1 MMRVEKLIQELTLE
15 EKASLCSDLDFW
27 HTQPVERLGIP
38 AVMMCDGPHGLRK
51 QTGKTDMLGI
61 NASEAAICY
70 PSASALAAS
79 FDREALDQLGKCLAR
94 ICQAEQVGMLLGPGL
109 NIKRSPL
116 CGRNF
121 EYFSEDPYLA
131 GELGAAYVQS
141 LQGQGTAACAKH
153 FACNNQETR
162 RMSGSSEVDERTLHE
177 IYFPA
182 FKKVVQKGGVRAVM
196 CAYNG
201 LNGTFCAENKEL
213 LTDILRKRW
222 GFQGMVVTDWGA
234 VKDRVRGLLCGL
246 DLEMPG
252 GTVAQDKKIITAVQS
267 GELPEDVL
275 DEAVRN
281 VLHFVS
287 DCVESSKPSQTFDME
302 EEHRAA
308 VRLAEDC
315 AVLLKNE
322 NHVLP
327 LRREQNVVF
336 IGDFAAHPRYQG
348 VGSSFVNSPQVKS
361 AVQAAEA
368 AGINILYVPSIDENA
383 VKAAAKADAVVIF
396 AGLPDEYEAEGTDRT
411 SMELP
416 KEQNEW
422 IPAIAAAQSNSVVV
436 LHTGAAVLLPWRD
449 QVKAI
454 LNMYLSG
461 EGVGEATIRLLYGEV
476 NPSGHL
482 AETWPLRL
490 QDNPSYLNFPGEDS
504 VVQYREGLFVGYRY
518 YDKREMPVAF
528 PFGFGLSY
536 TEFSYTDLRLDKA
549 VMKDT
554 DELTVSCTVRN
565 TGSVRGK
572 AVVQLYAGKPESG
585 VIRPVREL
593 RQFAKVE
600 LAPGEAK
607 DVQFTLD
614 QEAFAY
620 YSPVIHDFYVEDGEY
635 TIEVGSSSRE
645 LPLRGQVTIQATQ
658 QLPVHVTLYST
669 VGQMMRH
676 KKGHDFIYSKLPPE
690 KIEGG
695 RVETMP
701 VISLASYG
709 VADED
714 EILKLLNE
722 LED

>member
-1 MMRVEKLIQELTLE
+1 MMDVEKMIQELTPE
-15 EKASLCSDLDFW
+15 EKASLCSGLDFW
-27 HTQPVERLGIP
+27 HTQPIDRLGIP

-61 NASEAAICY
+61 NASEPAICY

-79 FDREALDQLGKCLAR
+79 FSRETLDQLGKCLAR
-94 ICQAEQVGMLLGPGL
+94 ICHAEQVGMLLGPGL

-121 EYFSEDPYLA
+121 EYFSEDPYLT

-141 LQGQGTAACAKH
+141 LQDEGIAACAKH

-177 IYFPA
+177 VYLPA
-182 FKKVVQKGGVRAVM
+182 FKKVVQKGGVRAIM

-213 LTDILRKRW
+213 LTDILRERW
-222 GFQGMVVTDWGA
+222 GYQGMVVTDWGA

-252 GTVAQDKKIITAVQS
+252 GTVAQDNKIITAVQS
-267 GELPEDVL
+267 GELSEDVL

-281 VLHFVS
+281 VLRFVN
-287 DCVESSKPSQTFDME
+287 DCVESSQPFQTFDME
-302 EEHRAA
+302 EEHRTA
-308 VRLAEDC
+308 VKLAEDC

-322 NHVLP
+322 DRVLP
-327 LRREQNVVF
+327 LRREQKVVF
-336 IGDFAAHPRYQG
+336 IGDFATHPRYQG
-348 VGSSFVNSPQVKS
+348 VGSSYVNAPQVKS

-368 AGINILYVPSIDENA
+368 AGIDILCVPSFGEDAVQAA
-383 VKAAAKADAVVIF
+383 VKADAAVIF
-396 AGLPDEYEAEGTDRT
+396 AGLPDEYEAEGADRK
-411 SMELP
+411 SLDLP

-422 IPAIAAAQSNSVVV
+422 IPAIAAVQPNSIVV

-461 EGVGEATIRLLYGEV
+461 EGVGEAVIRLLYGEA

-490 QDNPSYLNFPGEDS
+490 QDNPSYLNFPGEDG
-504 VVQYREGLFVGYRY
+504 VVRYREGLFVGYRY
-518 YDKREMPVAF
+518 YDKKELPVAF
-528 PFGFGLSY
+528 PFGHGLSY
-536 TEFSYTDLRLDKA
+536 TEFSYTDLRLDKTS
-549 VMKDT
+549 MEDT
-554 DELTVSCTVRN
+554 DKLIVSCTIRN
-565 TGSVRGK
+565 TGNVRGK
-572 AVVQLYAGKPESG
+572 AVVQLYIGKPKSE
-585 VIRPVREL
+585 VIRPIREL
-593 RQFAKVE
+593 RQFAKLE

-607 DVQFTLD
+607 GVQFTLD
-614 QEAFAY
+614 RDAFAY
-620 YSPVIHDFYVEDGEY
+620 YSPAIHDFYVEGGEY
-635 TIEVGSSSRE
+635 TIEIGSSSRE
-645 LPLRGQVTIQATQ
+645 LPLRGQVTIQATK

-669 VGQMMRH
+669 VGQLMRH
-676 KKGHDFIYSKLPPE
+676 KRGHDFIYSKLPPE

-695 RVETMP
+695 RIGTMP
-701 VISLASYG
+701 VISLISYG
-709 VADED
+709 VASED
-714 EILKLLNE
+714 EILKLLKE